1 MTPNKENPYNL
12 SAALMVT
19 QQFIQRTIKNDP
31 ELQKRF
37 EKPVSLK
44 ELCEIF
50 GIDTRAYLDMLSGNG
65 ILDEKYQPTVRGIKT
80 GIIAIMH
87 FEDKNLN

>member
-1 MTPNKENPYNL
+1 MAPQEDNPHNL
-12 SAALMVT
+12 SAALLLT
-19 QQFIQRTIKNDP
+19 QQFIDRTIARDP
-31 ELQKRF
+31 KLQERF
-37 EKPVSLK
+37 KKPVSLQ

-50 GIDTRAYLDMLSGNG
+50 GIDTRNYLDMLSGDG

-80 GIIAIMH
+80 GIIAIKH